1 MASCFRLPY
10 RDRFGA
16 HEAVKWAETAAE
28 AIALHRKGRTAPG
41 LGPADYG
48 EATLVIPQPFTPEA
62 AAARV
67 ARLTPPF
74 LQLIAT

>member
-48 EATLVIPQPFTPEA
+48 EAALVIPQPFTPESA
-62 AAARV
+62 AH
-67 ARLTPPF
+67 RLTSPRP
-74 LQLIAT
+74 QTSSP